1 MTVPAAQGLFHKAI
15 VQSGAVEACGMTN
28 VTQKT
33 AHRVAE
39 LMLDSLGISPQNA
52 DKLQT
57 IPYSQLMAAGNKA
70 MAQTAQEESSIDSW
84 GNPGLLWT
92 PVVDGDYLPYQP
104 VIDSIASQ
112 AKDIP
117 LLIGSCMTEWTT
129 MPMLGNPDK
138 FAHDNMHTWNKEETM
153 KKLQARFGNRT
164 DSVVA
169 AFISA
174 YPGRSISEALYID
187 TMLRLPALKTARL
200 KADQH
205 GAPVYNYLFAWDTP
219 IHGGFAMSYHCSE
232 IPFVFSNTSLSP
244 AASAGGSEVKE
255 LEERISKAWIN
266 FARTGNPNHEGLPS
280 WPAFTRENG
289 NTMIFGNK
297 CEVRKDFD
305 YKLLSLLRPNYK
317 F

>member
-1 MTVPAAQGLFHKAI
+1 M
-15 VQSGAVEACGMTN
+15 
-28 VTQKT
+28 
-33 AHRVAE
+33 
-39 LMLDSLGISPQNA
+39 
-52 DKLQT
+52 
-57 IPYSQLMAAGNKA
+57 
-70 MAQTAQEESSIDSW
+70 
-84 GNPGLLWT
+84 
-92 PVVDGDYLPYQP
+92 
-104 VIDSIASQ
+104 
-112 AKDIP
+112 
-117 LLIGSCMTEWTT
+117 
-129 MPMLGNPDK
+129 
-138 FAHDNMHTWNKEETM
+138 
-153 KKLQARFGNRT
+153 
-164 DSVVA
+164 
-169 AFISA
+169 
-174 YPGRSISEALYID
+174 
-187 TMLRLPALKTARL
+187 

-205 GAPVYNYLFAWDTP
+205 GAPVYNYLFAWNTP

-244 AASAGGSEVKE
+244 AASAGGPEVKE